1 MIGMLGRVLAGV
13 CIAAIA
19 APVLAASLADSAA
32 QTRHPVGPAHSRI
45 LREGAEV
52 ANYRAGGSHLSVRK
66 IAGGRKYTAV
76 TLHRGA
82 TQDSGFAA
90 WASQARK
97 HRPKHG
103 R

>member
-1 MIGMLGRVLAGV
+1 MLGRVWLGV

-19 APVLAASLADSAA
+19 APVLAASLDASV
-32 QTRHPVGPAHSRI
+32 QSRHLAPVAHGRI
-45 LREGAEV
+45 HREGAEV

-66 IAGGRKYTAV
+66 IPGRRKYATV
-76 TLHRGA
+76 TLHRGV
-82 TQDSGFAA
+82 TQDSDFAA